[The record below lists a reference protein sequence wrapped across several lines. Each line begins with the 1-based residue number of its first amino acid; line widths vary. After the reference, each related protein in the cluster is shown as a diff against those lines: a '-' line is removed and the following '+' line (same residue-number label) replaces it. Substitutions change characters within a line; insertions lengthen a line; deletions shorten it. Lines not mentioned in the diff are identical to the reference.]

1 MRRMTCASWCAVCS
15 TSESYPN
22 LNPSPSPNPHP
33 HPGPNPNQVRR
44 VLDERELFEI
54 QPNYAKNIVTGFGRM
69 EGRTV
74 GLVANNPRELAGC
87 LDIDASVKAARFVRS
102 CDD

>member
-1 MRRMTCASWCAVCS
+1 MWRVDTLRV
-15 TSESYPN
+15 
-22 LNPSPSPNPHP
+22 PH
-33 HPGPNPNQVRR
+33 V
-44 VLDERELFEI
+44 
-54 QPNYAKNIVTGFGRM
+54 
-69 EGRTV
+69 RTV